1 MNTKTILGISLAAI
15 FAISTIMTV
24 PLADAGGH
32 LTISGSEVNVKNA
45 STLDAKIKVTG
56 KIPTKG
62 GSLFGYA
69 LITDLTG
76 FNNVLALTTHAGAFD
91 HSSQS
96 GAPDPVFHAHVLDL
110 AGAGT
115 IGDSCSPASFD
126 AVVDFASSVGSG
138 NNIDAQYPVPV
149 GGNNIKVK
157 NVPVSDLND
166 SGVEAIVAFTIT
178 PGPGPND
185 PNAPVPLPYLCLD
198 VVGLGVGL

>member
-1 MNTKTILGISLAAI
+1 MNSKTILGISLAAI
-15 FAISTIMTV
+15 FAILVAI

-32 LTISGSEVNVKNA
+32 LTITDSEVTVKNS
-45 STLDAKIKVTG
+45 STLEAKIKVTG

-62 GSLFGYA
+62 GSLFGYGI
-69 LITDLTG
+69 ITDLTG
-76 FNNVLALTTHAGAFD
+76 FNNVLALTSHAGAFD
-91 HSSQS
+91 HTSQS
-96 GAPDPVFHAHVLDL
+96 SASDPVFHAHILDL
-110 AGAGT
+110 AGPGT
-115 IGDSCSPASFD
+115 IGDPCSTASYD
-126 AVVDFASSVGSG
+126 AVVNFVSSVSSG
-138 NNIDAQYPVPV
+138 NNIDAQYPVSV

-178 PGPGPND
+178 GVGSD